1 MSEPTLKSRF
11 EEAAVAAPKKAWS
24 LFEEFKNF
32 AFKGNVIDLAI
43 GVIVGAAF
51 GKVVDSLVK
60 NLLLPLIGTVLPGD
74 QGYAGWKWVINGKEV
89 PYGQFLGDVVN
100 FLLVSLAVFLFLVKF
115 LGWLTQIRK
124 EEEKPP
130 EKLTKQ
136 EELLTEIRDLLKKNE
151 VKV

>member
-11 EEAAVAAPKKAWS
+11 GEAAAAGPKKAWS
-24 LFEEFKNF
+24 LFEEFKQF

-43 GVIVGAAF
+43 AVIVGAAF

-100 FLLVSLAVFLFLVKF
+100 FLLVALAVFLFLVKF
-115 LGWLTQIRK
+115 LGWLTKARQ
-124 EEEKPP
+124 EEPPPAKP
-130 EKLTKQ
+130 TRQ